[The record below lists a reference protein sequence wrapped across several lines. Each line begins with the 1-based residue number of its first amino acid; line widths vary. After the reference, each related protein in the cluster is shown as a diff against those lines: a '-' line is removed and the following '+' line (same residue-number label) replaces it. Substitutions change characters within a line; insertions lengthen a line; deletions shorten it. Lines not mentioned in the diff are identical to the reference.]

1 MSRLPGSFEPTDSAS
16 DQEMDEYADMPGMF
30 LTGTDPISADESD
43 SDDDSFVLDHE
54 LMAGD
59 EDDEDVRITSDGS
72 QHVDDD
78 DDQDEDEDARTQDGG
93 GGDSLQLAFDVHS
106 RQIMILD
113 SQGNASPL
121 TPDHLR
127 GSNLSLNSLR
137 ALLLARLGLATGQ
150 RGARQRAAQ
159 ANLDDEQDENDQ
171 DQEDDDE
178 DEDDDDDYEPFW
190 GASRRKF
197 KNWYPKQDGPAESGI
212 KLLRSGDFGPAPPR
226 YSCHVRKFAPIDHNM
241 TSVLRAREINL
252 LSPSRAALAQTAVPN
267 SSGVEVSQFESKVYS
282 GQYSADGNFFYSACQ
297 DMRVYIY
304 DTLQPP
310 RVGSKS
316 VMATPPRP
324 RTTRRSMYADTWQHR
339 SSMKTKKIVRANYS
353 LTQWTVTDANLSPG
367 NGLLVYSSI
376 TPFLHLVKTG
386 EGSSFDAAG
395 DDDQQVLDITNGHG
409 SMSRFGVWS
418 VRFSNDAK
426 EIIAGANDGQMF
438 VYDLESQRTILR
450 VNAHKSDV
458 NAVSFADKSSP
469 HLLLSGS
476 DDCYVKVWDRRSLSG
491 QRASGTLVGHTE
503 GITFVA
509 PKGDG
514 RYCLSNGKDQ
524 AMKLWDLRKMFSS
537 EDHDKLRLDR
547 DKFKYSI
554 PTYDYRQGWYP
565 RPKYLQH
572 PHDVSVMTYRGHAV
586 LRTLIRCH
594 FSPVSATNQ
603 QYVYSG
609 SADGRI
615 HIWSL
620 DGQVVQTI
628 DRKYTHPLL
637 DGQTGDYNDPSSYK
651 LRSTRAPPA
660 RGYGR
665 VVRDVSWHPT
675 RPELMSTAWS
685 EGQIEGSIARHEWK
699 GALGESVE
707 DMVERHRLEAQ
718 VAGYTYDQTGQS
730 YFFVLTVLLCVL
742 LPWTYTSLRGGSGP
756 EQRAAR
762 IPPPCNGWNVKS
774 DEIVKSKIGGKKSVF
789 GLRTVFLAAGWLAFA
804 VVVQRAS
811 LIEGEANAFDPFQ
824 ILGVSSSATE
834 KQIKKHY
841 RKLSLKFHPDKL
853 VLGANQTKEEADN
866 QFVQLTK
873 AYKALTDEVSRHN
886 YEMFGHPDGK
896 QEFSQGIALPAWVV
910 ESQHKWWVV
919 AAYAA
924 VLGIALPLFVGRW
937 WYGSRNKTKDG
948 VLNSTVAKF
957 FLNLKEDTNF
967 GVMLDILASS
977 DEFAKDPALKM
988 LRKSQTKTAVDD
1000 YARITS
1006 IVRASA
1012 DGKQGWVGYGS
1023 WNATQKRARVL
1034 IAAHML
1040 RVPINDASLRE
1051 EKLVTVAI
1059 ALPLCAGMA
1068 SVVLS
1073 HNWLSSYLAVLH
1085 LQQFLLQALHPTS
1098 SQLLQLP
1105 HLTEDIARKASAEL
1119 GVNTVADFGKL
1130 NAGQVEKLLSGWPE
1144 RNKRDVFEVAKNWPV
1159 TSVVDA
1165 KFKVVGEAVV
1175 TPGAIVSFTLK
1186 LRLTPPGQILT
1197 SPQLTKLSMTEPEND
1212 DDDDANIDELIGRR
1226 KKGAHGEEPTPLAH
1240 APYFPKNRKP
1250 TWSIFVGDHKLNRVF
1265 VQPHKFTD
1273 VGSRQVRIIKLSFQ
1287 APPGPGLYTFQV
1299 YAVNDSFVG
1308 TDAQKDLQ
1316 ASLFGMRVMPP
1327 QKGEEMAE
1335 DDDIS
1340 EPDEDTLEGQLA
1352 LMKGQPVKRG
1362 SHSSDEDDSEDSD
1375 DDDDDSSDSDESD
1388 SDSDSDSD

>member
-1 MSRLPGSFEPTDSAS
+1 MSLRVLEFEGDTS
-16 DQEMDEYADMPGMF
+16 EEEHGYADMPGMYV
-30 LTGTDPISADESD
+30 TDDPISVDERD
-43 SDDDSFVLDHE
+43 S
-54 LMAGD
+54 D
-59 EDDEDVRITSDGS
+59 EDDSSFELDEQAMLDAAA
-72 QHVDDD
+72 DDD
-78 DDQDEDEDARTQDGG
+78 DEDDDDEDIQMNDEDEDEQEEADNGG
-93 GGDSLQLAFDVHS
+93 GNLQLAFDVHS

-121 TPDHLR
+121 TQDHLR
-127 GSNLSLNSLR
+127 GSNLSLTSLR
-137 ALLLARLGLATGQ
+137 AMLLARLGLGTAAA
-150 RGARQRAAQ
+150 GARRAGRGRAQ
-159 ANLDDEQDENDQ
+159 DDEDED
-171 DQEDDDE
+171 DDDDDDE
-178 DEDDDDDYEPFW
+178 DEDEDDDDYEPFW

-197 KNWYPKQDGPAESGI
+197 RNWYPKQDGPADNGI
-212 KLLRSGDFGPAPPR
+212 QLLRSGEFGPPPTK
-226 YSCHVRKFAPIDHNM
+226 YSCQVRKFTPFDH
-241 TSVLRAREINL
+241 TLSSVLRARQVNL
-252 LSPSRAALAQTAVPN
+252 LHPSRAALAQTAVPN

-282 GQYSADGNFFYSACQ
+282 GQYSTDGNFFYSACQ

-304 DTLQPP
+304 DTLAAP

-316 VMATPPRP
+316 VMATPPTRS
-324 RTTRRSMYADTWQHR
+324 TRRSMYADTWQHR

-386 EGSSFDAAG
+386 EGSSSFDSAGG

-514 RYCLSNGKDQ
+514 RYCISNGKDQ

-537 EDHDKLRLDR
+537 EDHEKMRLDR

-565 RPKYLQH
+565 KPKCLQH

-594 FSPVSATNQ
+594 FSPASVTNQ

-620 DGQVVQTI
+620 DGQVVQKI

-637 DGQTGDYNDPSSYK
+637 DSATGDYNDPSSYA

-685 EGQIEGSIARHEWK
+685 EGQIEGSIARHEWR

-707 DMVERHRLEAQ
+707 DMVERQRLEAR

-730 YFFVLTVLLCVL
+730 YFFLLTVLLCVL

-762 IPPPCNGWNVKS
+762 IPAPCTGWNVKS
-774 DEIVKSKIGGKKSVF
+774 DDIVKSKVGGKKSVF
-789 GLRTVFLAAGWLAFA
+789 GFRTALLAAGWLAFA

-811 LIEGEANAFDPFQ
+811 LIEGEANAFDPFA

-924 VLGIALPLFVGRW
+924 VLGIALPFFVGRW

-977 DEFAKDPALKM
+977 DEFSKDPALKL
-988 LRKSQTKTAVDD
+988 LRKSQTKVAVDE

-1023 WNATQKRARVL
+1023 WSPTQKRARVL

-1040 RVPINDASLRE
+1040 RVPINDAALRE

-1059 ALPLCAGMA
+1059 ALPLCAGMV

-1073 HNWLSSYLAVLH
+1073 HNWLSSYIAVLH

-1105 HLTEDIARKASAEL
+1105 HLTEDIAKKAGADL
-1119 GVNTVADFGKL
+1119 GINTVADFGKL
-1130 NAGQVEKLLSGWPE
+1130 NAGQVEKLLAGWPD
-1144 RNKRDVFEVAKNWPV
+1144 RQKRDVFEVAKNWPV

-1186 LRLTPPGQILT
+1186 LRVTPPGQTLNT
-1197 SPQLTKLSMTEPEND
+1197 PQLAKLSINESEKAD
-1212 DDDDANIDELIGRR
+1212 DDDDASIDELIGRR
-1226 KKGAHGEEPTPLAH
+1226 KAGADGEEPTPLAH
-1240 APYFPKNRKP
+1240 APHFPKNRKP
-1250 TWSIFVGDHKLNRVF
+1250 TWLIFVGDHKLNRVF

-1273 VGSRQVRIIKLSFQ
+1273 VGSKQIRTIRLSFQ

-1299 YAVNDSFVG
+1299 YAINDSFVG

-1316 ASLFGMRVMPP
+1316 MRVMPP
-1327 QKGEEMAE
+1327 QKGHEMDEE
-1335 DDDIS
+1335 DDIS

-1352 LMKGQPVKRG
+1352 LMKGQSVKRA
-1362 SHSSDEDDSEDSD
+1362 SQSSDDDSEDDSDDDSDEDDSDTSDSD
-1375 DDDDDSSDSDESD
+1375 DSGSD
-1388 SDSDSDSD
+1388 SDSDSD